1 VLPTDDGFLSPLPDD
16 LELPESLLA
25 ELPDD
30 PLFAAS
36 EPLEEL
42 SEDPLDP
49 LAAES
54 LLAGTALEPVR
65 LSVR

>member
-1 VLPTDDGFLSPLPDD
+1 LSPLPVLDD
-16 LELPESLLA
+16 FELPESLE
-25 ELPDD
+25 ELPED

-54 LLAGTALEPVR
+54 LPAGTVLEPVR

>member
-1 VLPTDDGFLSPLPDD
+1 VLLTDDDFLSPLPDD

-25 ELPDD
+25 ELPED
-30 PLFAAS
+30 PLFAES

-49 LAAES
+49 LVVES
-54 LLAGTALEPVR
+54 LLAGTVLEPLR